1 MIKNRNIY
9 VLAAVI
15 ISILSMVIITSC
27 SDSGTTT
34 PVVPTSTP
42 TTPPVITATPTT
54 PPPPTS
60 TPTPV
65 PTVKDVSDQFNI
77 SADYYIAPNAAG
89 VNTGTLIIQLYQ
101 KSTSNLSIK
110 GFELLAADNL
120 DFPFF
125 GAIPY
130 NGEFNSPPADWT
142 TKADLT
148 LLQWKGTTP
157 LTKGNIYAFNTG
169 YSNMPNMP
177 KTLKVSLTGG
187 TVVVNTKTGA
197 GAEDTTYIVGTLL
210 VNIVTRTA
218 PPTAV
223 PVPSPSPI

>member
-27 SDSGTTT
+27 GDSTTTT

-42 TTPPVITATPTT
+42 TPSPVITVTPTT
-54 PPPPTS
+54 PPPTS

-77 SADYYIAPNAAG
+77 SADYY
-89 VNTGTLIIQLYQ
+89 VTGAQGATLVIQLYQ

-125 GAIPY
+125 GAIPST
-130 NGEFNSPPADWT
+130 GGFNSPPADWK
-142 TKADLT
+142 TKSDLT
-148 LLQWKGTTP
+148 LLQWQGTTP
-157 LTKGNIYAFNTG
+157 LTKGNIYSFNTG
-169 YSNMPNMP
+169 YPNTPNMP
-177 KTLKVSLTGG
+177 KTLKVTLTGG

-197 GAEDTTYIVGTLL
+197 GAEDQVLKLGTLL
-210 VNIVTRTA
+210 VNIVTRIA

-223 PVPSPSPI
+223 PVPSPSPNS